1 LKNRFPP
8 PILGG
13 VSNPFKDKYL
23 VRGVWGVG
31 MWALL
36 SCGGAKSET
45 PIPAPTL
52 PLPTAGIA
60 GQPVSLLPLTL
71 IVAEDSLHWTS
82 QLGERRLAL
91 TKSDSIVGALLKAR
105 APEVSWVLPEDVRRA
120 AHRAPGVVAD
130 PDQMGTAVLR
140 AESIKQVPDPLRSQL
155 RTLAAVAGSG
165 GRFVVV
171 PAALIYRRT
180 GPQGLPDGRPQGLP
194 DGRPQGLPDGRP
206 QGLPDGRGR
215 SMYPSAAAAGTA
227 ELSVVLVDVRTG
239 QVGWRTV
246 ARGEGDDP
254 WTALVRAVKSLTPGL
269 P

>member
-1 LKNRFPP
+1 LKNPLPP

-13 VSNPFKDKYL
+13 VSKPLKNNYL
-23 VRGVWGVG
+23 VRGAWGVV
-31 MWALL
+31 ALL
-36 SCGGAKSET
+36 MACGGKPPSES
-45 PIPAPTL
+45 PVPAPTR

-71 IVAEDSLHWTS
+71 MVAEDSLHWTS
-82 QLGERRLAL
+82 QLGERRAAL
-91 TKSDSIVGALLKAR
+91 TKSDSILGALLKAR

-130 PDQMGTAVLR
+130 PDQMATAVLR
-140 AESIKQVPDPLRSQL
+140 VESITQVPDPLRSQL

-171 PAALIYRRT
+171 PAALVYRRT
-180 GPQGLPDGRPQGLP
+180 V
-194 DGRPQGLPDGRP
+194 
-206 QGLPDGRGR
+206 GR
-215 SMYPSAAAAGTA
+215 SDSRTIYPTAPTAGGTA
-227 ELSVVLVDVRTG
+227 ELSIVLVDVRTG